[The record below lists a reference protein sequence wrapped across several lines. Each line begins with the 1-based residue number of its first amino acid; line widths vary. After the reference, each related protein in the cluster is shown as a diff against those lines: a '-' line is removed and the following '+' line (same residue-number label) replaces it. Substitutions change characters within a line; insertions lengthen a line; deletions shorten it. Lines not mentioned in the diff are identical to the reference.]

1 MEKTE
6 KGYKI
11 ENKNRNKQKNI
22 EMTDLIK
29 GRQNYFD
36 LHGKYGEGIE

>member
-11 ENKNRNKQKNI
+11 ENKNRNKQKKYRN
-22 EMTDLIK
+22 DRFNQ
-29 GRQNYFD
+29 RQNYFE

>member
-11 ENKNRNKQKNI
+11 ENKNRNKQKKYRNDRFNQRQI
-22 EMTDLIK
+22 EL
-29 GRQNYFD
+29 F
-36 LHGKYGEGIE
+36 